1 MTQSV
6 HFDPVA
12 ILGVGLVL
20 VSQGDASV
28 GTTQL
33 CKMRGGEGRGGEGRG
48 GEGRG
53 GEILFISDQ

>member
-1 MTQSV
+1 MTQGV

-20 VSQGDASV
+20 IPQWDASV

-33 CKMRGGEGRGGEGRG
+33 CKGRGGEGRG
-48 GEGRG
+48 GEGRRG
-53 GEILFISDQ
+53 DSIDEQSFSI